1 MKKKIRKKKGKN
13 WIKKKKKPSSILPV
27 LFAIALLSLF
37 SETTR
42 TLPAGALSEL
52 NQPNYYN
59 VPKLNPEFI
68 ETKYLKKQ
76 KLLTKQKDKKLND
89 NQIIFVAKAFV
100 TPTLPLGVV
109 LSATQASAL
118 QNLPSATENWASL

>member
-89 NQIIFVAKAFV
+89 NQIIFVAKAFESEAD
-100 TPTLPLGVV
+100 V
-109 LSATQASAL
+109 LDL
-118 QNLPSATENWASL
+118 